1 MICYVCIVFDDVFVL
16 LCVLFLGCGDAVFV
30 FDELLCVCCVLI
42 MYLIFL
48 CVCYVSFII
57 WTFFII
63 IFFFV
68 VVEMLTLLPSTIT
81 IYVQ

>member
-1 MICYVCIVFDDVFVL
+1 MCCVCCVDDVFVLVMCLCLMICYVCIVFDDVFVL

-57 WTFFII
+57 
-63 IFFFV
+63 
-68 VVEMLTLLPSTIT
+68 
-81 IYVQ
+81 